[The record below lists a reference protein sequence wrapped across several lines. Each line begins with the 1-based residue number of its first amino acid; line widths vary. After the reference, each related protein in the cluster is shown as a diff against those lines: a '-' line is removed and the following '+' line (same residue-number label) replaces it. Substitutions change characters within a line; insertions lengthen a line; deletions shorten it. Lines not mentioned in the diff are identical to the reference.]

1 MINERSFRG
10 VHRALVNSIHLFL
23 EYMSTLKTDPRE
35 NLCDSVMVWCTSR
48 FSLLGAY
55 RRGASVRK

>member
-23 EYMSTLKTDPRE
+23 EYMSALKTGPRE
-35 NLCDSVMVWCTSR
+35 NLCDSVMVWCTSKS
-48 FSLLGAY
+48 SLLGVY
-55 RRGASVRK
+55 HRGAFVK